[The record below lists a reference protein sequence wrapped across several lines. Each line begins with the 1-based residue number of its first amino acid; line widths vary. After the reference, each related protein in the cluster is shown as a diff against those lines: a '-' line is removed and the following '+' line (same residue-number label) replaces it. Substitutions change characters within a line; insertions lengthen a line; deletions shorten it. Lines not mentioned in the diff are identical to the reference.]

1 MYSYAN
7 AVRSMLNQ
15 NNREIMME
23 FLQAAPKYKE
33 DSIEVDGATV
43 ETVAS
48 IVMHPEEARGF
59 ANSILELLKNNGSTE
74 K

>member
-33 DSIEVDGATV
+33 NSVDIDGAAV
-43 ETVAS
+43 EVVAS

-59 ANSILELLKNNGSTE
+59 ANSILELLNNNGGVE

>member
-23 FLQAAPKYKE
+23 FLQTAPKYKE
-33 DSIEVDGATV
+33 GSVDLDGAVTEV
-43 ETVAS
+43 VAS
-48 IVMHPEEARGF
+48 IVMNPEEARGF
-59 ANSILELLKNNGSTE
+59 ANSILELLNSNSSTGE
-74 K
+74 

>member
-23 FLQAAPKYKE
+23 FLQAVPKYKE
-33 DSIEVDGATV
+33 GSIDVDKAEIEVV
-43 ETVAS
+43 SS
-48 IVMHPEEARGF
+48 IVMHPEDARNF
-59 ANSILELLKNNGSTE
+59 ANSILELLDGKGSAG

>member
-23 FLQAAPKYKE
+23 FSQTAPKYKE
-33 DSIEVDGATV
+33 GSVDLDGTATEV
-43 ETVAS
+43 VAS
-48 IVMHPEEARGF
+48 IVMNPEEARGF
-59 ANSILELLKNNGSTE
+59 ANSILELLNSNSSTGE
-74 K
+74 